1 MPSFIWPSIERN
13 LSEFVNP
20 TKTVFTN
27 AILSLDAAIYRQ
39 GERCEVSAESVC
51 IMDEKQTS
59 RGRRTFRWS
68 KEARELVRIHLNAQ
82 RAQSHG
88 QDSGHE
94 LRVLVTKLVRVSG
107 NPRDACSRFA
117 RQAGVSGKRAYGQW
131 PERAQQRLL
140 DLIAVQPLPE
150 VAIAMRRSPGS
161 IRSMLYRLGASARMG
176 QDWFTKNTLAEA
188 LHVRPEEVQRWITL
202 GWLKCRVV
210 QTGKLQRGII
220 DADDFSE
227 FCRAH
232 SGEVV
237 GRRLNI
243 DRLNFVKD
251 FVFPPSHAELLPVRE
266 SKKERAAY
274 DEQMSKPSHSD
285 IDDEQYDD
293 GLATTA

>member
-1 MPSFIWPSIERN
+1 
-13 LSEFVNP
+13 
-20 TKTVFTN
+20 
-27 AILSLDAAIYRQ
+27 
-39 GERCEVSAESVC
+39 
-51 IMDEKQTS
+51 MDEEHTG
-59 RGRRTFRWS
+59 RRRRTFRWP

-82 RAQSHG
+82 RVQPRG

-94 LRVLVTKLVRVSG
+94 FRVLVTKLVKVSG

-117 RQAGVSGKRAYGQW
+117 RQAGVIGKRRYCQW

-150 VAIAMRRSPGS
+150 VAIALRRSPGS
-161 IRSMLYRLGASARMG
+161 IRSMLYRLGANARMG
-176 QDWFTKNTLAEA
+176 QDWFTKSTLAEA
-188 LHVRPEEVQRWITL
+188 LHIRVGEVQRWITL

-232 SGEVV
+232 GREVV

-251 FVFPPSHAELLPVRE
+251 FVFPPSHAELLTVRE

-274 DEQMSKPSHSD
+274 EEQMSTSPHLD
-285 IDDEQYDD
+285 IDDEQYDE
-293 GLATTA
+293 GFATTA